1 MGFIAPFVP
10 LIASAL
16 GSAAPAIA
24 GGVGAILGGKGGK
37 QAQGDYFS
45 AREGMTGLNDIMKQ
59 SLPVAK
65 TGIATG
71 TANTQT
77 GMGSLDAVKKYW
89 TDILSGS
96 RPAQMAAAAPEI
108 NARNEMDAAA
118 RAKEGAY
125 GTSRGG
131 GTNSAAQDAETQRL
145 TDISNSI
152 FGTRAKAAPGLT
164 AVGTVQA
171 EVGLQQMANGLRALG
186 ISEDAIKSVI
196 NAAQGNRQTS
206 ADLSQND
213 MFNLGQTIASIPFDK
228 IGSIFGGGSD

>member
-1 MGFIAPFVP
+1 MGFIAPIVAA
-10 LIASAL
+10 IGSAIGGAGGAAAIGSSVL
-16 GSAAPAIA
+16 GSAMGR
-24 GGVGAILGGKGGK
+24 GGGSA
-37 QAQGDYFS
+37 ARSDYSTAEQGI
-45 AREGMTGLNDIMKQ
+45 GGLNDISKTAM
-59 SLPVAK
+59 PIAK
-65 TGIATG
+65 TGISTA

-77 GMGSLDAVKKYW
+77 GMGTLDAVKKYW

-164 AVGTVQA
+164 AVGGAQA
-171 EVGLQQMANGLRALG
+171 EVGLQQMTNGLRALG
-186 ISEDAIKSVI
+186 LSEDAIKSII

-206 ADLSQND
+206 TDINND
-213 MFNLGQTIASIPFDK
+213 SMFRIGQAIATTSNT
-228 IGSIFGGGSD
+228 IFGED